1 MRAWVTLVHLLN
13 PQHSQPSPT
22 IFQQSIH
29 GAWRRMYIP
38 PHHIASWAH
47 SRRTGGDGDRVVG
60 MSILTA
66 GDRRRPADGSL
77 HPGLRASAPA
87 SCGGP
92 EVGQRSVQPLCC
104 VRPGTRLKVKA
115 TRNQPLLLLSPV
127 RGGTTV
133 PIPADYRRRLSSRPA
148 ALYLR
153 GPLLVRVRATGCRGT
168 PASRAPCTAS
178 GRARTASD
186 FRDRGR
192 PFRAARSVAPHRG
205 RPCHEAPCP

>member
-47 SRRTGGDGDRVVG
+47 SRRTGGGGDRVVG

-77 HPGLRASAPA
+77 HPGLWPSGLPLPA
-87 SCGGP
+87 GWGSLSSSGQSLLGIGIGP
-92 EVGQRSVQPLCC
+92 
-104 VRPGTRLKVKA
+104 RLKVKA

-127 RGGTTV
+127 RGGTKV
-133 PIPADYRRRLSSRPA
+133 PIPADYRRGLSSRPA

-153 GPLLVRVRATGCRGT
+153 GPLLVRVRATGRWAT
-168 PASRAPCTAS
+168 
-178 GRARTASD
+178 
-186 FRDRGR
+186 
-192 PFRAARSVAPHRG
+192 PFRSRG
-205 RPCHEAPCP
+205 FML